1 MNRLRATMSNKIAK
15 ILKILVVE
23 DDNTSRELLRRILLE
38 KGTVDAAS
46 NGVDAIAYFKESI
59 EKNEHYDLICLDIEM
74 PKASGHEVLTFVR
87 NMEKENGIEGIFKT
101 KVIMT
106 TASHGEEDV
115 VNAFMGECDAYILKP
130 VNKTILFERMREI
143 GLIKNTD

>member
-1 MNRLRATMSNKIAK
+1 MSNKIPK

-23 DDNTSRELLRRILLE
+23 DDNTSRELLRRLLLE

-46 NGVDAIAYFKESI
+46 NGADAIAYFKESI

-87 NMEKENGIEGIFKT
+87 SMEKENGIEGIFKT

-130 VNKTILFERMREI
+130 VNKTILYERMREI
-143 GLIKNTD
+143 GLLKNTD

>member
-1 MNRLRATMSNKIAK
+1 MSNKIAK